1 MVKATATLCFEL
13 PNPVAKATVTVSK
26 PSIRLR
32 RHRFVT
38 NREIYSLTRKAVEVQ
53 HEKDFCF
60 FRCSGFFDV
69 ASFVAD
75 DINIDINDDND
86 IDDDIEHDN
95 NSSSSKY
102 NDFSTV

>member
-32 RHRFVT
+32 RHRFVS

-53 HEKDFCF
+53 HEKDFFF

-86 IDDDIEHDN
+86 NDIDDDN

>member
-32 RHRFVT
+32 RHIFVS
-38 NREIYSLTRKAVEVQ
+38 NREIYFLTGKAVEVQ

-60 FRCSGFFDV
+60 FRSSGFFDV

-86 IDDDIEHDN
+86 NDIDDDN